1 MFALRLRSWKWWIV
15 GVGFSG
21 LEDCVLRALGGHEIA
36 GLNHMSGG
44 RHAGRRMGK
53 RRHTLPSG
61 WFGILRLRS
70 FLLRCPRTRL
80 PGLASACP
88 SSQLDV
94 ADWMHF
100 PDRRHPAFQ
109 AGRPRGLAGAVRC
122 VEKERAIDHD
132 RNWRLVEVIAGS
144 RQLSCAEKT
153 FVGG

>member
-15 GVGFSG
+15 GVGFCG

-70 FLLRCPRTRL
+70 FLLRWPRT
-80 PGLASACP
+80 ASQASLQP
-88 SSQLDV
+88 
-94 ADWMHF
+94 A
-100 PDRRHPAFQ
+100 RHPNSMLLIGCTSQIVGIRLFKL
-109 AGRPRGLAGAVRC
+109 GGPGAWPVLC
-122 VEKERAIDHD
+122 VASKKSEPSITTG
-132 RNWRLVEVIAGS
+132 I
-144 RQLSCAEKT
+144 
-153 FVGG
+153 GGW